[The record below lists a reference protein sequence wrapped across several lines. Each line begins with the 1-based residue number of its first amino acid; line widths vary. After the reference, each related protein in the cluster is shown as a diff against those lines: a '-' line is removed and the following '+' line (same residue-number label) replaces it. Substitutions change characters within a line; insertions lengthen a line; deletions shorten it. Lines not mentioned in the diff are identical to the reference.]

1 VPPTPDEVRRKARLA
16 FILRAVS
23 TADVDLGDGR
33 RGNGERLKR
42 YWLTEGLHRWAT
54 KRHPWRT
61 LRRLLLQKTK
71 NPNLATRL
79 ATELVHAHFGLYPG
93 HDAYR
98 LMHGGKIRG
107 KRIGPG

>member
-1 VPPTPDEVRRKARLA
+1 MAPTLDDVRRKARVAL
-16 FILRAVS
+16 ILRAER
-23 TADVDLGDGR
+23 GR
-33 RGNGERLKR
+33 RGSGERLKR